1 MKNRALYALSISA
14 ASTLLGGCG
23 ALRQAQDDIQPQI
36 SVPGA
41 LPQTSA
47 LAARVNRTHYKLLY
61 SFGAP
66 PDGNYPTA
74 NLIDV
79 GGTLYGTTVAGGSNS
94 CPTTSY
100 QGCGTVFSVTLG
112 GAEKVLYNFGGGS
125 DGSSPQAGLINVG
138 GTLYGTTDTGGIGC
152 SYTYPSF
159 GCGTVF
165 SITPSGA
172 EKVLYKF
179 PGSPDGAYPLAGLVD
194 VNGTLYGTTT
204 GGGDQYFDACYSL
217 NGCGTVYS
225 ITTQGEEKV
234 LYAFGKRHH
243 GLSPDAGLIDVKA
256 NLYGTTHDR
265 SNHLWGS
272 VFRITTGG
280 AEKALH
286 GFNEADGASPYAG
299 LIELNGKLYGTTTI
313 GGAYSCSA
321 YEKGCGTVF
330 SVPLRGGTENVLHSF
345 NGADGYFPLATL
357 IELKGK
363 FYGTTRLGGASSEG
377 TVFSITPGGT
387 EKVLYSFGRG
397 SDGNQPA
404 AELIDVNGT
413 LYGTTTGGGTY
424 GHGTVFALTP

>member
-1 MKNRALYALSISA
+1 MRTLALSALTVSLA
-14 ASTLLGGCG
+14 VALLVGCG
-23 ALRQAQDDIQPQI
+23 GSQPPI
-36 SVPGA
+36 GVPGA

-138 GTLYGTTDTGGIGC
+138 GTLYGTTDTGGEIGC

-234 LYAFGKRHH
+234 LYAFGKR
-243 GLSPDAGLIDVKA
+243 
-256 NLYGTTHDR
+256 
-265 SNHLWGS
+265 
-272 VFRITTGG
+272 
-280 AEKALH
+280 
-286 GFNEADGASPYAG
+286 
-299 LIELNGKLYGTTTI
+299 
-313 GGAYSCSA
+313 
-321 YEKGCGTVF
+321 
-330 SVPLRGGTENVLHSF
+330 
-345 NGADGYFPLATL
+345 
-357 IELKGK
+357 
-363 FYGTTRLGGASSEG
+363 
-377 TVFSITPGGT
+377 TPWL
-387 EKVLYSFGRG
+387 E
-397 SDGNQPA
+397 P
-404 AELIDVNGT
+404 
-413 LYGTTTGGGTY
+413 
-424 GHGTVFALTP
+424 